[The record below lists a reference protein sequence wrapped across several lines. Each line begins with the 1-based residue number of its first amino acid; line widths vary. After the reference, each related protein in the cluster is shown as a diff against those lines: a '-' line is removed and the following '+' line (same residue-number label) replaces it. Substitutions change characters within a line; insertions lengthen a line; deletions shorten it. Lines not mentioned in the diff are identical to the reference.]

1 MYRLSK
7 SWCQSANLIS
17 LGRARRSK
25 VKIQCYFWRFG
36 CTKLP
41 LLWFMNLFFPITTW
55 RLSILLIS
63 RSYFLWVSLF
73 IVTRS
78 VSLPNLVSF
87 FGFTNLLLYICI
99 HSNDVQI
106 GVDVKEWKF
115 HHVELFEVKCSK
127 EKKLIYLINIYS
139 SFSNTSFS
147 YDRSPW
153 GTCRNRSS
161 IIVPTLIR
169 L

>member
-1 MYRLSK
+1 MIILAVCWFMTNLGTASTVFICTAAPIFGMANSFKFITSEWSTDIQISK
-7 SWCQSANLIS
+7 CQSANLIS

-87 FGFTNLLLYICI
+87 FRVYQFAFI
-99 HSNDVQI
+99 HLHPQQWRSDWSGCQ
-106 GVDVKEWKF
+106 GVE
-115 HHVELFEVKCSK
+115 
-127 EKKLIYLINIYS
+127 IS
-139 SFSNTSFS
+139 SC
-147 YDRSPW
+147 W
-153 GTCRNRSS
+153 
-161 IIVPTLIR
+161 IIWS
-169 L
+169 